1 MAVTPRTA
9 LREATPEAPVV
20 VVGGGLAG
28 LSAALDL
35 AEAGVPTT
43 LVERRPFVGG
53 KAYSF
58 HDPVNGVELDNGQHI
73 YLRCCTAYIALID
86 RLGLRGSMRLQ
97 EQLRV
102 PVVDPRTQQMSAIEA
117 SAGVPA
123 PLHLLMSILRYRH
136 LSWRDKAMLGRAM
149 WPMLRMGDRGR
160 RRLDDVSFGDWLR
173 ARGQSDAVIDR
184 FWDLIVL
191 PTCNDRSDAV
201 SAQQAILVFQL
212 GLLRD
217 PHGADIGVAK
227 QGLSVVAEAAL
238 GAFQAAG
245 GETLL
250 GSAARALDH
259 DGERVTGVV
268 LGNGERR
275 AAAGVVAALPPHR
288 IAELL
293 PEEWRGRFSALDQFE
308 LAPIVNVHVE
318 WDRAVLR
325 EPFVAVLD
333 PSVQYVFN
341 RSLITEQDGP
351 TQWVTC
357 SLSGAHAEASMAQ
370 GAVAEAAI
378 AGVRRAFPAA
388 AEAEVLRWRVVKEM
402 EATFRP
408 TPGLGRFRLGT
419 TTSVQNLLLAGA
431 WTNTEWPA
439 TMESAVRSGQAAARD
454 WLERT

>member
-1 MAVTPRTA
+1 
-9 LREATPEAPVV
+9 
-20 VVGGGLAG
+20 
-28 LSAALDL
+28 
-35 AEAGVPTT
+35 
-43 LVERRPFVGG
+43 
-53 KAYSF
+53 
-58 HDPVNGVELDNGQHI
+58 
-73 YLRCCTAYIALID
+73 
-86 RLGLRGSMRLQ
+86 MR
-97 EQLRV
+97 
-102 PVVDPRTQQMSAIEA
+102 
-117 SAGVPA
+117 
-123 PLHLLMSILRYRH
+123 
-136 LSWRDKAMLGRAM
+136 
-149 WPMLRMGDRGR
+149 
-160 RRLDDVSFGDWLR
+160 
-173 ARGQSDAVIDR
+173 VIDR

-217 PHGADIGVAK
+217 AHGADIGVAK

-250 GSAARALDH
+250 GSAARSLDH

-288 IAELL
+288 VAELL

-357 SLSGAHAEASMAQ
+357 SLSGRTLRRRWRRERWRRRHRWSASSVSGRGGGGGAALAGGEGDGSDVPAEARARPVPA
-370 GAVAEAAI
+370 GDDDIGGEPPAGGRVDRHGVARND
-378 AGVRRAFPAA
+378 GVRRAQRASSRA
-388 AEAEVLRWRVVKEM
+388 R
-402 EATFRP
+402 
-408 TPGLGRFRLGT
+408 
-419 TTSVQNLLLAGA
+419 LAGA
-431 WTNTEWPA
+431 DL
-439 TMESAVRSGQAAARD
+439 RGGQPQRHASCI
-454 WLERT
+454 LPGGPVG